1 VLWVFG
7 DEPTGFLLVLSAVL
21 WWGSG
26 LALIFFGLMAISRRG
41 RAASAR
47 GAPSA
52 ATGPDRSGQ

>member
-1 VLWVFG
+1 
-7 DEPTGFLLVLSAVL
+7 L

-41 RAASAR
+41 RAGSAR